1 MANTYQYCVATNWG
15 KGFIDHD
22 ESWRI
27 TFKSYPGNVWQVPA
41 YNKHANLWIAKVA
54 GTVKTKDEAQAIVTA
69 EVNAAKTAWD
79 NNNVSGESS
88 DEKIDRLGDRPTD
101 ITLEAQN
108 LEINYGIIQ
117 RNTRNKYSSSSIRSI

>member
-1 MANTYQYCVATNWG
+1 MANTYQYCVAENWG

-27 TFKSYPGNVWQVPA
+27 TFKSFPGNVWQVPA

-54 GTVKTKDEAQAIVTA
+54 GTVKTRDEAQAIVTT

-79 NNNVSGESS
+79 NDNVEGESS
-88 DEKIDRLGDRPTD
+88 DEKIERLGPKPTD
-101 ITLEAQN
+101 ITLEA
-108 LEINYGIIQ
+108 
-117 RNTRNKYSSSSIRSI
+117 